1 MVLLYVEKKV
11 NQIDPEQVWAYLI
24 RKWTKVEH
32 VIGEFKL
39 SLFLK

>member
-1 MVLLYVEKKV
+1 MVLLYVEKNV
-11 NQIDPEQVWAYLI
+11 NQIDPEQVWVYSI
-24 RKWTKVEH
+24 RKWTKVEY